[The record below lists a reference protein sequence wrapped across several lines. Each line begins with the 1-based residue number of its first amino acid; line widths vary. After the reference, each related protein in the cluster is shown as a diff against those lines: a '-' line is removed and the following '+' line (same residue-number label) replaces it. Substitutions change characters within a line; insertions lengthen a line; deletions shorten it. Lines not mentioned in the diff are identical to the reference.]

1 MKYPFIVLILLPF
14 FSCTSTKDKKYSGI
28 SQWIYDNQDRLE
40 NDIDSIINN
49 RLTREKPDSNW
60 SVRGMAI
67 TIYAP
72 NSLGTL
78 AKMAGDSNDC
88 IIIELTLYRDKM
100 QKRKLMIAAEDSSCL
115 DKLNAIELITD
126 STDNLIFGKNPKP
139 LYTKN
144 GEPLF

>member
-1 MKYPFIVLILLPF
+1 
-14 FSCTSTKDKKYSGI
+14 
-28 SQWIYDNQDRLE
+28 
-40 NDIDSIINN
+40 
-49 RLTREKPDSNW
+49 
-60 SVRGMAI
+60 MAI